1 MELGL
6 DGRNVLV
13 TGGSQGI
20 GLAVARGFLAEG
32 ARVTIVARDQARLA
46 CAAAELSQA
55 AGTEVR
61 TTSTD
66 LAQSGAAQALAD
78 EFPDTDILVNNAGA
92 VPTGDI
98 FAVDEARWRAAW
110 DLKVYGYVNLMRA
123 MYAHRKRKGEN
134 ERPKAIV
141 NVLGIGGER
150 PQWRY
155 VCGNA
160 ANVALAGVT
169 KSLGGRSIDDGIRV
183 VAVNPGG
190 VETERMVA
198 IQQAR
203 AARELGDAGRWRE
216 FFADKPLQRAASPE
230 EVANVILF
238 LSSDKASWVS
248 GAVVPV
254 DGGFLN
260 RHDWF

>member
-6 DGRNVLV
+6 NGRRVLV

-20 GLAVARGFLAEG
+20 GLAVARGFLGEG
-32 ARVTIVARDQARLA
+32 ARVTIVARDAARLA
-46 CAAAELSQA
+46 KAADDLSNGHAGAVTAHA
-55 AGTEVR
+55 A
-61 TTSTD
+61 D
-66 LAQSGAAQALAD
+66 LAAPGAAQATAD
-78 EFPDTDILVNNAGA
+78 AFPDTDILVNNAGA

-98 FAVDEARWRAAW
+98 FEVDEARWRAAW
-110 DLKVYGYVNLMRA
+110 DLKVFGYVNLMRA
-123 MYAHRKRKGEN
+123 MYAHMRGRG
-134 ERPKAIV
+134 PKVIV
-141 NVLGIGGER
+141 NVLGLGGER

-198 IQQAR
+198 LQQAR
-203 AARELGDAGRWRE
+203 AKRELGDASRWRE
-216 FFADKPLQRAASPE
+216 FFADKPLQRAATPE

-238 LSSDKASWVS
+238 LASDKASWVS

-254 DGGFLN
+254 DGGFLH
-260 RHDWF
+260 RQDWF

>member
-1 MELGL
+1 MSVK
-6 DGRNVLV
+6 RN
-13 TGGSQGI
+13 
-20 GLAVARGFLAEG
+20 
-32 ARVTIVARDQARLA
+32 D
-46 CAAAELSQA
+46 LSQLPGA
-55 AGTEVR
+55 IVR
-61 TTSTD
+61 TRSAD
-66 LAQSGAAQALAD
+66 LAQAGAAQALAD
-78 EFPDTDILVNNAGA
+78 ACPVTDILVNNAAA

-123 MYAHRKRKGEN
+123 MYAHMRGSG
-134 ERPKAIV
+134 PKVIV

-198 IQQAR
+198 IQKAR
-203 AARELGDAGRWRE
+203 AARELGDESRGRE

-238 LSSDKASWVS
+238 LASDKASWVS

>member
-1 MELGL
+1 
-6 DGRNVLV
+6 
-13 TGGSQGI
+13 
-20 GLAVARGFLAEG
+20 
-32 ARVTIVARDQARLA
+32 
-46 CAAAELSQA
+46 
-55 AGTEVR
+55 
-61 TTSTD
+61 
-66 LAQSGAAQALAD
+66 
-78 EFPDTDILVNNAGA
+78 
-92 VPTGDI
+92 
-98 FAVDEARWRAAW
+98 
-110 DLKVYGYVNLMRA
+110 
-123 MYAHRKRKGEN
+123 MYAHMRGRG
-134 ERPKAIV
+134 PKVIV
-141 NVLGIGGER
+141 NVLGLGGER

-155 VCGNA
+155 VCGNS

-203 AARELGDAGRWRE
+203 AEKEFGDSSRWRE
-216 FFADKPLQRAASPE
+216 FFADKPLQRAATPE

-238 LSSDKASWVS
+238 LASDRASWVS

>member
-6 DGRNVLV
+6 QDRRVLV

-20 GLAVARGFLAEG
+20 GLAVARGFLLEG
-32 ARVTIVARDQARLA
+32 AKVTIVARDELRLKH
-46 CAAAELSQA
+46 AAAELSRVA
-55 AGTEVR
+55 DGAVMAR
-61 TTSTD
+61 SAD
-66 LAQSGAAQALAD
+66 LAQRGVPEAIAD
-78 EFPDTDILVNNAGA
+78 EFSDTDILVNNAGA
-92 VPTGDI
+92 IPTGDI
-98 FAVDEARWRAAW
+98 FAVDEATWRAAW
-110 DLKVYGYVNLMRA
+110 DLKVFGYINLMRA
-123 MYAHRKRKGEN
+123 MYAHMRHKG
-134 ERPKAIV
+134 PKVIV
-141 NVLGIGGER
+141 NVLGLGGER

-183 VAVNPGG
+183 VAVNPGA
-190 VETERMVA
+190 VDTERMIA
-198 IQQAR
+198 LQKAR

-216 FFADKPLQRAASPE
+216 LLADKPLQRAAAPE

-238 LSSDKASWVS
+238 LASDKASWVS

-254 DGGFLN
+254 DGGFLH
-260 RHDWF
+260 RQDWF

>member
-1 MELGL
+1 MDLGL
-6 DGRNVLV
+6 NGRRVLV

-20 GLAVARGFLAEG
+20 GLAVARGFLVEG
-32 ARVTIVARDQARLA
+32 ASVTIVARDAQRLA
-46 CAAAELSQA
+46 AAAADLSRVPGAQV
-55 AGTEVR
+55 GTR
-61 TTSTD
+61 SAD
-66 LAQSGAAQALAD
+66 LAQPGAAQALAD
-78 EFPDTDILVNNAGA
+78 ACPDTDILVNNAGA
-92 VPTGDI
+92 IPTGDI
-98 FAVDEARWRAAW
+98 FAVDEARWREAW

-123 MYAHRKRKGEN
+123 MYTHMRGRG
-134 ERPKAIV
+134 PKVIV

-198 IQQAR
+198 IQKAR

-216 FFADKPLQRAASPE
+216 LFADKPLRRAATPE

-238 LSSDKASWVS
+238 LASDKASWVS

>member
-1 MELGL
+1 MDLGL
-6 DGRNVLV
+6 SGRRVLV

-32 ARVTIVARDQARLA
+32 AEVTIVARNAQRLA
-46 CAAAELSQA
+46 RAAAELSQV
-55 AGTEVR
+55 AGAKVR
-61 TTSTD
+61 THPAD
-66 LAQSGAAQALAD
+66 LAQPGAAQALAD
-78 EFPDTDILVNNAGA
+78 AFADTDILVNNAGA

-98 FAVDEARWRAAW
+98 FAVDEARWREAW

-123 MYAHRKRKGEN
+123 MYAHMKG
-134 ERPKAIV
+134 RAPKVMV
-141 NVLGIGGER
+141 NVLGLGGER

-198 IQQAR
+198 IQKTR
-203 AARELGDAGRWRE
+203 AARELGDESRWRE
-216 FFADKPLQRAASPE
+216 FFADKPLQRAATPE
-230 EVANVILF
+230 EVANVVLF
-238 LSSDKASWVS
+238 LASDKASWVC

>member
-1 MELGL
+1 MDLGL
-6 DGRNVLV
+6 NGRRVLV

-20 GLAVARGFLAEG
+20 GLAVAQGFLAEG
-32 ARVTIVARDQARLA
+32 ASVIIVARDKKRLA
-46 CAAAELSQA
+46 SAAAELSEVPGA
-55 AGTEVR
+55 EVGTE
-61 TTSTD
+61 SAD
-66 LAQSGAAQALAD
+66 LAQPGAAQALAD
-78 EFPDTDILVNNAGA
+78 AFPDTDILVNNAGA

-98 FAVDEARWRAAW
+98 FAVDEARWREAW

-123 MYAHRKRKGEN
+123 MYVHMKG
-134 ERPKAIV
+134 RGPKVIV

-203 AARELGDAGRWRE
+203 AARELGDANRWRE
-216 FFADKPLQRAASPE
+216 FFADKPLGRAATPE

-238 LSSDKASWVS
+238 LASDKASWVS

>member
-6 DGRNVLV
+6 RDRRVLV

-20 GLAVARGFLAEG
+20 GLAVARGFLDEG
-32 ARVTIVARDQARLA
+32 AKVTIVARDRERLA
-46 CAAAELSQA
+46 HAAAHLSGA
-55 AGTEVR
+55 NGAEVGTK
-61 TTSTD
+61 SID
-66 LAQSGAAQALAD
+66 LAQRGAPDALAE
-78 EFPDTDILVNNAGA
+78 EFRDTDILVNNAGA
-92 VPTGDI
+92 IPQGDI

-110 DLKVYGYVNLMRA
+110 DLKVFGYVNLMRA
-123 MYAHRKRKGEN
+123 MYPHMRGKEPNRGAKV
-134 ERPKAIV
+134 IV
-141 NVLGIGGER
+141 NVLGLGGER

-183 VAVNPGG
+183 VGVNPGG
-190 VETERMVA
+190 VETKRMVA
-198 IQQAR
+198 IQRAR
-203 AARELGDAGRWRE
+203 AEREFGDADRWRE
-216 FFADKPLQRAASPE
+216 FLADKPLQRAAKPE

-238 LSSDKASWVS
+238 LASDKASWVS

-254 DGGFLN
+254 DGGFLH
-260 RHDWF
+260 REDWF

>member
-1 MELGL
+1 MDLGL
-6 DGRNVLV
+6 SGRRVLV

-32 ARVTIVARDQARLA
+32 SEVTIVARDAQRLA
-46 CAAAELSQA
+46 RAAAELSQV
-55 AGTEVR
+55 AGAPVR
-61 TTSTD
+61 THATD

-78 EFPDTDILVNNAGA
+78 VFPDTDILVNNAGA

-123 MYAHRKRKGEN
+123 MYGHMKGKDESK
-134 ERPKAIV
+134 RPKVIV
-141 NVLGIGGER
+141 NVLGLGGER

-203 AARELGDAGRWRE
+203 AARELGDAARWRE
-216 FFADKPLQRAASPE
+216 FFADKPLQRAATPE
-230 EVANVILF
+230 EVANVVLF
-238 LSSDKASWVS
+238 LASDKASWVC

>member
-1 MELGL
+1 MKLGL
-6 DGRNVLV
+6 NDRRVLV

-20 GLAVARGFLAEG
+20 GLAVARGFLDEG
-32 ARVTIVARDQARLA
+32 ARVTIAARDEARLA
-46 CAAAELSQA
+46 RAVAELSR
-55 AGTEVR
+55 AGRPEVR
-61 TTSTD
+61 SKSID
-66 LAQSGAAQALAD
+66 LARAGAAAALAE
-78 EFPDTDILVNNAGA
+78 EFSDTEILINNAGA
-92 VPTGDI
+92 IPTGDI
-98 FAVDEARWRAAW
+98 FSVDEARWRAAW

-123 MYAHRKRKGEN
+123 MYAHMRSVGAST
-134 ERPKAIV
+134 RPKAIV

-155 VCGNA
+155 ICGNA

-198 IQQAR
+198 IQKAR
-203 AARELGDAGRWRE
+203 AERELGDAGRWRE
-216 FFADKPLQRAASPE
+216 YFADKPLQRAATPE
-230 EVANVILF
+230 EVANVIVF
-238 LSSDKASWVS
+238 LASDRASWVS

-254 DGGFLN
+254 DGGFLH
-260 RHDWF
+260 RQDWF

>member
-1 MELGL
+1 MDLGL
-6 DGRNVLV
+6 NGRRVLV

-32 ARVTIVARDQARLA
+32 ASVTIVARDQARLA
-46 CAAAELSQA
+46 RAAAGLSQA
-55 AGTEVR
+55 AGATVGSR
-61 TTSTD
+61 SMD
-66 LAQSGAAQALAD
+66 LAQPGAAQALAD
-78 EFPDTDILVNNAGA
+78 AFPETDVLVNNAGA

-98 FAVDEARWRAAW
+98 FAVDEARWREAW

-123 MYAHRKRKGEN
+123 MYGHMKG
-134 ERPKAIV
+134 RGPKVIV

-198 IQQAR
+198 IQKAR
-203 AARELGDAGRWRE
+203 AARELGDESRWRE
-216 FFADKPLQRAASPE
+216 LFADKPLQRAATPE

-238 LSSDKASWVS
+238 LASDRASWVS